1 MAVPN
6 LDLLR
11 QIEEEMNRQSAR
23 LQSMQLELHRQ
34 GSDIQS
40 LKRVAAES
48 RAQQELEEQDEKMR
62 ASHQSM
68 QSAMHDHLASH
79 AAAQRKQL
87 DHLQE
92 ILQQHK
98 VDMAELQGD
107 VDETPLVAA
116 GPVETAQPPVEA
128 SDARKDVP
136 PFLCT
141 CRSTMPFSP

>member
-79 AAAQRKQL
+79 AAAQRTPVRGSRQPARRTGTPPPRALTPQPDRSL
-87 DHLQE
+87 DSCPSRLTR
-92 ILQQHK
+92 L
-98 VDMAELQGD
+98 
-107 VDETPLVAA
+107 
-116 GPVETAQPPVEA
+116 
-128 SDARKDVP
+128 
-136 PFLCT
+136 
-141 CRSTMPFSP
+141 